1 MTHFSPFLTDFY
13 ELTMIQGFL
22 SEGKQDQVA
31 VFDMFYRR
39 NPFGNGYAIA
49 CGLAQVIDYIQQ
61 LRFSDADVNYLASL
75 GKFDDRF
82 LSYIRDFRFT
92 GDLYAV
98 PEGTVV
104 FPDEPLLKIIA
115 PLGQA
120 HLVEGAILN
129 IINHQS
135 LIATKASRVAYAAKG
150 DPVMEFGLRRA
161 QGGSAAVLGARAAVI
176 AGLQFTSNVEAAR
189 SFDLPLAGTHSHSWV
204 MSFRNEAEAFEAYAN
219 QNPHN
224 CLLLVDTYNT
234 LKSGIPNAINLFNQR
249 RSQGNLSPAPDGTL
263 PRYGI
268 RLDSG
273 DLAYL
278 SKKARHM
285 LDSAGHPQAIIAAS
299 NDLDENLIRDLK
311 QQGAQINLWGVGTNL
326 ITSYNQP
333 SFGGV
338 YKLAGLYGRHQ
349 DTHGDYAFYPKIKLS
364 DTPEKINNPGDK
376 QVHRIYDSESGKI
389 KADLICLAHETM
401 DSNQPLTL
409 FHPVQTWKQM
419 TLLPGSYHTR
429 ELLVPVFKAGNLVY
443 HSPAVAEIQAYCQ
456 QEKES
461 LWPEFKRLTNP
472 HVLPVDL
479 SRELHQLKDDLIKKV
494 YNLDI

>member
-22 SEGKQDQVA
+22 KQDKHKQLA

-39 NPFGNGYAIA
+39 NPFGNGFAIA
-49 CGLAQVIDYIQQ
+49 CGLAQVIEYIQN
-61 LRFSDADVNYLASL
+61 LRFSQADIDYLASL
-75 GKFDDRF
+75 GKFDQDF
-82 LSYIRDFRFT
+82 LDYMADFRFT
-92 GDLYAV
+92 GDVYAV

-115 PLGQA
+115 PLGEA
-120 HLVEGAILN
+120 HLIEGAILN
-129 IINHQS
+129 IMNHQS
-135 LIATKASRVAYAAKG
+135 LIATKASRVSYAAKG

-161 QGGSAAVLGARAAVI
+161 QGGSAAVLGSRAAVI
-176 AGLQFTSNVEAAR
+176 AGLQFTSNVEAGR

-204 MSFRNEAEAFEAYAN
+204 MSFRNEPEAFAAYAE
-219 QNPHN
+219 QNPDN

-234 LKSGIPNAINLFNQR
+234 LKSGIPNAIAVFDQLR
-249 RSQGNLSPAPDGTL
+249 EQGKLAPKPDGTL

-278 SKKARHM
+278 SKQARDM
-285 LDSAGHPQAIIAAS
+285 LNAAGHPNAIIAAS

-311 QQGAQINLWGVGTNL
+311 HQGAQINLWGVGTNL
-326 ITSYNQP
+326 ITSYDQP

-349 DTHGDYAFYPKIKLS
+349 DNNGDYAFYPKIKLS

-376 QVHRIYDSESGKI
+376 QIVRIYDSATNKI
-389 KADLICLAHETM
+389 KADLICLAHETI
-401 DSNQPLTL
+401 SESEPLTL
-409 FHPVQTWKQM
+409 FHPIQTWKKM
-419 TLLPGSYHTR
+419 TLAPGTFRTR
-429 ELLVPVFKAGNLVY
+429 ELLVKIFDQGQLVY
-443 HSPAVAEIQAYCQ
+443 NSPSVADMQAYCHS
-456 QEKES
+456 EKES

-472 HVLPVDL
+472 HILPVDL
-479 SRELHQLKDDLIKKV
+479 SAELHALKERMIQKI